1 MAFIEKENKD
11 LRSYRSGRIFTAS
24 ARAAMTFILQA
35 HKRMDPRGILLPA
48 YIGLSK
54 IEGSGV
60 FDPIRTSAIDYA
72 FYPVDERL
80 RPDLDALESQL
91 RSDAFQLVF
100 LIHYFGVP
108 QVDVE
113 QFVALCHRYR
123 VKVIE
128 DCAHT
133 LLGGLEGRRLGS
145 YGDYAIFSIHKS
157 TATPDGGFFLDHGG
171 VLDVT
176 SLPPAMRIA
185 PATLA
190 EFSDTDLEASA
201 RRRLSNYEAVQQW
214 VASLPQLTPMFD
226 RIPAG
231 AVPLNFPV
239 IVSQGKR
246 EQLYFNLIGREILPT
261 ALYHT
266 LIPEISAQQFPHS
279 HFVCTNI
286 LNLPTHA
293 DINQTRL
300 AAYEET
306 LRGAIHEVF
315 ST

>member
-1 MAFIEKENKD
+1 MYQD
-11 LRSYRSGRIFTAS
+11 
-24 ARAAMTFILQA
+24 
-35 HKRMDPRGILLPA
+35 
-48 YIGLSK
+48 
-54 IEGSGV
+54 
-60 FDPIRTSAIDYA
+60 AIWA
-72 FYPVDERL
+72 NPERL
-80 RPDLDALESQL
+80 ADPAHALTVAGRHVNQPK
-91 RSDAFQLVF
+91 VVKH
-100 LIHYFGVP
+100 IFGS
-108 QVDVE
+108 
-113 QFVALCHRYR
+113 HRGG
-123 VKVIE
+123 
-128 DCAHT
+128 AHT
-133 LLGGLEGRRLGS
+133 IERKLVIARQILAE
-145 YGDYAIFSIHKS
+145 HVHE
-157 TATPDGGFFLDHGG
+157 LDHGG

-293 DINQTRL
+293 DINQTHL